1 MNRKLRKLIN
11 NPKLF
16 WKDAVLKR
24 INKPSTTQAVLAAS
38 PFAKVTKGNFQ
49 YVVISAV
56 YNVEEYL
63 DHYFRSLARQTLDF
77 TNNITLILVDDGSTD
92 SSAEIIKRWQTR
104 YPENIIYLNK
114 ENGGQASARNF
125 GLDYIEENFED
136 LENFDYV
143 TFIDPDD
150 FVDVKYF
157 RSVDDFSARH
167 GGQERIAMI
176 GCNLIFYAEKTGAF
190 SDTHLLKF
198 RFSGGDIVVP
208 VEKMDKHIQLSAP
221 SAFFCHEQIL
231 LHRLRFDERIKPN
244 FEDGHFAALFLL
256 HAMGRKVAFLRS
268 AKYFYRKRSS
278 QNSTLDNKIQDKR
291 HYTAVPKYGHLSLIN
306 ISHELGGAQLP
317 HFIQRTLL
325 YEMCSYLMWDSLIN
339 EPDSLSHLS
348 TEEQDQFLLDLD
360 AIFAAIDV
368 QTILEF
374 DLARIWFFQK
384 VGMLNCFKGEIPP
397 FQIVYLENIDVA
409 RNQIQLR
416 YFSGEVGLEKFIID
430 GQDVAPHHTKTV
442 KHGFLGRT
450 FAMERWVWLPF
461 PEKDLDASL
470 SIELQSYDN
479 VRISLKGRQFRNGVK
494 VSDIRKSFG
503 ILDDTSP
510 EELWLLMDRDIQADD
525 NAEHLYRH
533 VMNEHPEKNIKFVL
547 RRKSHDWTRLQQD
560 GFDLVPYGSL
570 QHRKLL
576 RKCTKIVSSHIDQN
590 IVDFFRDGSLKQKPL
605 IFLQHGV
612 IKDDLSSWLNGKHID
627 LFVTT
632 AREEYASIVAN
643 DSGYKFTKR
652 EIALTGLPRH
662 DALLRRQQAVRHE
675 KLILIMPTWR
685 SYLVGRV
692 IDGSIREKDPKF
704 MASDY
709 AMHWKA
715 VLTSDR
721 LRAMTEKHGYRVIF
735 FPHSNTIPYLDDFDL
750 PDHIEVFS
758 HKSGTIQDLFCRAT
772 MMVTDYSS
780 VAFEMALLQKQT
792 LYFQFDSDEFFR
804 SHLYRKGYFDYKKH
818 GFGPT
823 CSDENTLLEALERS
837 LEADAKP
844 EAKYAK
850 RMDEFFAFRD
860 EGNCERTYNAICA
873 LDDANS
879 PPDRNA
885 VFNHAEAATNAQQWT
900 LAEGRW
906 RYLLS
911 LEDGV
916 IDAETRAYA
925 QKQLAGA
932 IININPALANDIAA
946 GLKALKRA

>member
-38 PFAKVTKGNFQ
+38 PFAKVSKGSFK

-157 RSVDDFSARH
+157 RSVDRLASKQHA
-167 GGQERIAMI
+167 GERLAMI
-176 GCNLIFYAEKTGAF
+176 CCNFIFYFEKSGAF
-190 SDTHLLKF
+190 SDTHPLRY
-198 RFSGGDIVVP
+198 RFKNGETVVP
-208 VEKMDKHIQLSAP
+208 INKMGRMIHLQAP
-221 SAFFCHEQIL
+221 SAFFDVELIYL
-231 LHRLRFDERIKPN
+231 NRLRFDERIRPT
-244 FEDGHFAALFLL
+244 FEDAHFSNRYLL
-256 HAMGRKVAFLRS
+256 LNWDRHVAFIQR
-268 AKYFYRKRSS
+268 AKYFYRKRDGGG
-278 QNSTLDNKIQDKR
+278 STLDTATNKKELYLDVLEYGCLGLISAAYELGFTSVPVQIQR
-291 HYTAVPKYGHLSLIN
+291 VILYHLGNYLTWHSLIN
-306 ISHELGGAQLP
+306 KPDKL
-317 HFIQRTLL
+317 HF
-325 YEMCSYLMWDSLIN
+325 
-339 EPDSLSHLS
+339 LSDEEKHKFLS
-348 TEEQDQFLLDLD
+348 LLDDL
-360 AIFAAIDV
+360 FKEIDRK
-368 QTILEF
+368 TIIEF
-374 DLARIWFFQK
+374 ELAGIWFLHK
-384 VGMLNCFKGEIPP
+384 VGILSCFKDEIPP
-397 FQIVYLENIDVA
+397 FQIVYITNIDVTK
-409 RNQIQLR
+409 NQVQLR
-416 YFSGEVGLEKFIID
+416 YFADEVGLEKFIID
-430 GQDVAPHHTKTV
+430 GQDSIPHNTKTV
-442 KHGFLGRT
+442 KQGFLGRT
-450 FAMERWVWLPF
+450 FVMERWVWLPL
-461 PEKDLDASL
+461 PIGDLDTSL
-470 SIELQSYDN
+470 SIELPNYDN
-479 VRISLKGRQFRNGVK
+479 VRISLKGRQFKNGVK
-494 VSDIRKSFG
+494 IADIRKAFG
-503 ILDDTSP
+503 IIDDTSP
-510 EELWLLMDRDIQADD
+510 EELWLLMDRDTQADD
-525 NAEHLYRH
+525 NAEHLYRYI
-533 VMNEHPEKNIKFVL
+533 MNEYPEKNIKFVL
-547 RRKSHDWTRLQQD
+547 RRKSHDWARLERD
-560 GFDLVPYGSL
+560 GFDLLPYGSR
-570 QHRKLL
+570 QHEKHL
-576 RKCTKIVSSHIDQN
+576 RKCTKIISSHIDQHV
-590 IVDFFRDGSLKQKPL
+590 VDYFGDGSLGQKQL
-605 IFLQHGV
+605 IFLQHG
-612 IKDDLSSWLNGKHID
+612 ITKDDLSPWLNGKNID
-627 LFVTT
+627 LFVTA
-632 AREEYASIVAN
+632 AREEYASVIAN
-643 DSGYKFTKR
+643 DSGYKFTEK
-652 EIALTGLPRH
+652 EVTLTGFPRH
-662 DALLRRQQAVRHE
+662 DALLSKQQKVWSE
-675 KLILIMPTWR
+675 KLIVIMPTWR
-685 SYLVGRV
+685 SFLVGRKLS
-692 IDGSIREKDPKF
+692 GNIREKNAQF
-704 MASDY
+704 LNSDY
-709 AMHWKA
+709 AAHWKS
-715 VLTSDR
+715 VLDSDG
-721 LRAMTEKHGYRVIF
+721 LRTMVKKHGYRVVL
-735 FPHSNTIPYLDDFDL
+735 FPHPNMIPYISDLNL
-750 PDHIEVFS
+750 PDHIEEFDLDR
-758 HKSGTIQDLFCRAT
+758 GTIQDLFCQSAL
-772 MMVTDYSS
+772 MITDYSS
-780 VAFEMALLQKQT
+780 VAFEMAYLKKTT
-792 LYFQFDSDEFFR
+792 LYFQFDHEDFFR
-804 SHLYRKGYFDYKKH
+804 GHLSKGYFDYQQH
-818 GFGPT
+818 GFGPV
-823 CSDENTLLEALERS
+823 CWDENTLLEALERS